1 MAGITGD
8 RVRRRPLK
16 GRLISM
22 RLAQLLVLTACLA
35 MAQQGEAPED
45 AYAPRYVENCSWG
58 PGERLVFSVEYGI
71 IKAGTATLSVTGPED
86 YEGLL
91 AYRITAEARSNPA
104 FSTFFRVRD
113 VNEAMLDA
121 VQFHT
126 LKFHKSLEEGDY
138 THEEDVFFDQ
148 EAGIAFYPEEQDST
162 KRTVEILPHALDVLS
177 CFYYARTLAFEP
189 GDVFYIDSHVD
200 NENYP
205 LMVTVERRERLRVP
219 AGEFDCILLRP
230 EVIGEGI
237 FDQQGELYVWV
248 TDDAAHMPVLL
259 RSAIVIGEITCLL
272 EEYTPGT
279 PLEIENPFAD

>member
-1 MAGITGD
+1 MDGTMKLAVILLSAICL
-8 RVRRRPLK
+8 PL
-16 GRLISM
+16 LQASE
-22 RLAQLLVLTACLA
+22 TT
-35 MAQQGEAPED
+35 EEENE
-45 AYAPRYVENCSWG
+45 YSPRFVENCSWG

-71 IKAGTATLSVTGPED
+71 LKAGTATLSITGPEM

-91 AYRITAEARSNPA
+91 AYRISAEARSNPV
-104 FSTFFRVRD
+104 FGTFFRVND
-113 VNEAMLDA
+113 LNEALLDA

-138 THEEDVFFDQ
+138 SHSEDVFFNQ
-148 EAGIAFYPEEQDST
+148 EAGYAFYPEESDST

-177 CFYYARTLAFEP
+177 CFYYARTLSFDV

-205 LMVTVERRERLRVP
+205 LRITVDRRERLRVP

-230 EVIGEGI
+230 EVMGEGL
-237 FDQQGELYVWV
+237 FDQQGELFVWV
-248 TDDAAHMPVLL
+248 TDDEVHMPVLL

-272 EEYTPGT
+272 EDYTLGT

>member
-1 MAGITGD
+1 MELTMKHAAILIPALCIAAFALDGD
-8 RVRRRPLK
+8 ES
-16 GRLISM
+16 GD
-22 RLAQLLVLTACLA
+22 C
-35 MAQQGEAPED
+35 
-45 AYAPRYVENCSWG
+45 YAPRFVENSSWG

-71 IKAGTATLSVTGPED
+71 IKAGSATLSVTGPED

-91 AYRITAEARSNPA
+91 AYRISAEARSNPA
-104 FSTFFRVRD
+104 FSAFFRVRD
-113 VNEAMLDA
+113 LNEALLDA

-126 LKFHKSLEEGDY
+126 LKFHKDLEEGDY
-138 THEEDVFFDQ
+138 AHTEDVFFNQ
-148 EAGIAFYPEEQDST
+148 EAGYAFYPEESDST
-162 KRTVEILPHALDVLS
+162 KRTVKILPHALDVLS
-177 CFYYARTLAFEP
+177 SFYYARTLTFDV

-237 FDQQGELYVWV
+237 FDQQGELFIWV
-248 TDDAAHMPVLL
+248 TDDEVHMPVLL

-272 EEYTPGT
+272 EEYTLGT
-279 PLEIENPFAD
+279 PLDIENPFTD